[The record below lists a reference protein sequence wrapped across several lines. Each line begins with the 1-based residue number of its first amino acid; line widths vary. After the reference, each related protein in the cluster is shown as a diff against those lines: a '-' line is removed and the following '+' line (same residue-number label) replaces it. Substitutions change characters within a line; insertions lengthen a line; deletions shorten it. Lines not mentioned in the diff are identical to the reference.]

1 MGHSRETHRIPS
13 AGLFLY
19 DRDCG
24 FCQRSVAF
32 ARDRVRTRT
41 AFAAWQ
47 DVDLKAL
54 GLTPEQTD
62 EQAWLVRPDRSLL
75 SGGDAIAETLRHG
88 RFPFRALGHL
98 LGLPGARALT
108 RVAYR
113 VVAANRYR
121 LPGGSD
127 TCALPPPRDSRDG

>member
-1 MGHSRETHRIPS
+1 MGHSRESHRIPS

-32 ARDRVRTRT
+32 ARDRVRTST

-47 DVDLKAL
+47 DVDLKTM
-54 GLTPEQTD
+54 GLIPEQTD

-121 LPGGSD
+121 LPGGGD
-127 TCALPPPRDSRDG
+127 NCALPPPRDSRDG

>member
-1 MGHSRETHRIPS
+1 MGNRTAGDGTDAARPTG

-24 FCQRSVAF
+24 FCQRVVGI
-32 ARDRVRTRT
+32 ARDRLRTRT

-47 DVDLKAL
+47 DVDLAAL

-62 EQAWLVRPDRSLL
+62 EQAWVVYSDGRRLA
-75 SGGDAIAETLRHG
+75 GGDAVAG
-88 RFPFRALGHL
+88 VL
-98 LGLPGARALT
+98 LAAGLPARILGRLMLLPGFRTLSRA
-108 RVAYR
+108 AYR

-121 LPGGSD
+121 LPGG
-127 TCALPPPRDSRDG
+127 TAACALPRQQ

>member
-1 MGHSRETHRIPS
+1 MGHPWEAHRIPS

-32 ARDRVRTRT
+32 ARERVRTRT

-47 DVDLKAL
+47 EIDLKAF
-54 GLTPEQTD
+54 GLTPEQAD
-62 EQAWLVRPDRSLL
+62 EQAWLVRSDRSLL
-75 SGGDAIAETLRHG
+75 AGGDAIAETLRFG
-88 RFPFRALGHL
+88 RFPFRALGRL
-98 LGLPGARALT
+98 MALPGARALT
-108 RVAYR
+108 RAAYR

-121 LPGGSD
+121 LPGGGD
-127 TCALPPPRDSRDG
+127 TCALPPSRDG